1 LGVRDDFVT
10 PFGMR
15 GQLAVEAH
23 EMTARV
29 RNQGREAG
37 QEIHGLEEKGFGSV
51 GPRAAE
57 LVEDA
62 AIGELVQSVQ
72 SEGRASDVPAQVLQ
86 ALAVAGGDAHV
97 SVQAE
102 AIEAGTAAGGQGGG
116 RRRVRAHTAEG
127 VASTRAQGHV
137 ALYGGAV
144 AGGQQRGLFS
154 PGIGDIA
161 GLIVT
166 DEATTLE
173 QAQDT
178 QADGE
183 QDVGDVVVGGFG
195 GGVKDGRRLVV
206 GAREDA
212 IEDERVKMRG
222 QIE

>member
-1 LGVRDDFVT
+1 LGVRDDFVA

-72 SEGRASDVPAQVLQ
+72 SEGRAGDVAAEVLQ
-86 ALAVAGGDAHV
+86 ALAVVGGDAHV

-102 AIEAGTAAGGQGGG
+102 AIQAGAAGGGQGGG
-116 RRRVRAHTAEG
+116 RRRVRAHAAERVTG
-127 VASTRAQGHV
+127 SRAQGHA

-161 GLIVT
+161 GLIVM

-195 GGVKDGRRLVV
+195 GGVKDGRRLGV

-212 IEDERVKMRG
+212 IEDERVEMRG
-222 QIE
+222 EIE